1 MPPFR
6 LQDVQLWIDTQRL
19 LHLQCP
25 LADLALATF
34 ASLTFTNQKSGVRG
48 EVIGH
53 QCSGYQHAC
62 PVRAIPRRILYL
74 HEHNAHSTTPL
85 NGLHHNH
92 RWTYVT
98 ANNVTVALRASA
110 ALIGLS
116 LGFLPSDV
124 SAHSLR
130 VGGAMALLCAH
141 VDTNRICSIGRW
153 RSNEMLQYLHLQ
165 AQPVMQDLARH
176 MLVGGTYTLIPGQDV
191 PNALV
196 DLPNPIAP

>member
-74 HEHNAHSTTPL
+74 HKHNAHSTTPL

-92 RWTYVT
+92 R
-98 ANNVTVALRASA
+98 
-110 ALIGLS
+110 
-116 LGFLPSDV
+116 
-124 SAHSLR
+124 
-130 VGGAMALLCAH
+130 
-141 VDTNRICSIGRW
+141 
-153 RSNEMLQYLHLQ
+153 
-165 AQPVMQDLARH
+165 
-176 MLVGGTYTLIPGQDV
+176 
-191 PNALV
+191 
-196 DLPNPIAP
+196 